1 MFHYRSQEE
10 FSNCTIV
17 DIPVDYRKQGLA
29 FAYPLDS
36 PLLEAFNHVIKQ
48 MSERGT
54 LKKIKENY
62 AVRPQV
68 SYFCIFIF
76 ISFLYFFSLF
86 RFVRIRVVKPWT

>member
-1 MFHYRSQEE
+1 MFKKKYFRSQEE
-10 FSNCTIV
+10 FSNCTII

-48 MSERGT
+48 MAERGT

-68 SYFCIFIF
+68 SNFCIYEFFCNFCIF
-76 ISFLYFFSLF
+76 
-86 RFVRIRVVKPWT
+86 

>member
-1 MFHYRSQEE
+1 MRDFSHGQYFRSQDE
-10 FSNCTIV
+10 FSNCTII

-48 MSERGT
+48 MAERGT

-68 SYFCIFIF
+68 SNFCIYEFFCNFCIF
-76 ISFLYFFSLF
+76 
-86 RFVRIRVVKPWT
+86 